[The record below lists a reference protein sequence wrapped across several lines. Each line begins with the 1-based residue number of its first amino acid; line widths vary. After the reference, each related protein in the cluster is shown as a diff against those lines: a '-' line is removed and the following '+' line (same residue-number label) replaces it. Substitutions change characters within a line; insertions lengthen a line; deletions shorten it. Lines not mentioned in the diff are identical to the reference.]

1 MSQGLPLHLPTSLVK
16 ASAGKQPPPC
26 PKGRWLNSK
35 AAPWDYRLSLEVP
48 LPGICFINCICSA
61 FFFFLLYCLPLQ
73 GDTKGTLRC
82 CLERRPASP
91 SDSPFPFCRASCGS
105 ARRKQSWG
113 GQKRCL
119 ESTHRTRQQCRSG
132 EGGRKEQG
140 SASLGKNVRVRA
152 SPHAPF

>member
-73 GDTKGTLRC
+73 GDQKHEVLQRGPCAVALKGVLPVPVTL
-82 CLERRPASP
+82 P
-91 SDSPFPFCRASCGS
+91 SLSVGLLVGLPGESRAGEDRKGAWKAHTGPGS
-105 ARRKQSWG
+105 NAEVEKVEGKSREVQAWG
-113 GQKRCL
+113 
-119 ESTHRTRQQCRSG
+119 RT
-132 EGGRKEQG
+132 
-140 SASLGKNVRVRA
+140 
-152 SPHAPF
+152 